1 MDKIKK
7 KDKEIL
13 IKILELLIVII
24 DKMRVRKESYFLQ
37 QNKREALDWLQYLK
51 EHEDKELLRSLEDE
65 IRKRYFRKYN
75 EIELDVDVDGYDMTN
90 ENIEVNKI
98 ISESHEL
105 FGKSFE
111 KRNYRSEY
119 GLDNLRDYLMQ
130 LYIEKSGEILK

>member
-1 MDKIKK
+1 M
-7 KDKEIL
+7 
-13 IKILELLIVII
+13 
-24 DKMRVRKESYFLQ
+24 
-37 QNKREALDWLQYLK
+37 DWLQYLK

-130 LYIEKSGEILK
+130 LYIEKSGEFLK

>member
-13 IKILELLIVII
+13 IKILE
-24 DKMRVRKESYFLQ
+24 FLQ

-130 LYIEKSGEILK
+130 LYIEKSGEFLK